1 MMKKIFLIFTFFI
14 LVSSSCQKKH
24 DEKMIANWKNEIIE
38 TEFNF
43 CKMAEKEG
51 MNKAFLEFAAH
62 DGVLLR
68 NDKLIKG
75 KDSIKLLMKNN
86 NSKGLS
92 WKPDFVDVS
101 NSGDLGYTY
110 GEYIYKYQDS
120 LGNSLINKG
129 VFHTVW
135 KRQSDGS
142 WKFVWD

>member
-1 MMKKIFLIFTFFI
+1 
-14 LVSSSCQKKH
+14 
-24 DEKMIANWKNEIIE
+24 MIANWKNEIIE
-38 TEFNF
+38 TELNF

-51 MNKAFLEFAAH
+51 MNKAFLEFVAD

-75 KDSIKLLMKNN
+75 KDSIKLFMKNN

-92 WKPDFVDVS
+92 WKPNFVDVS
-101 NSGDLGYTY
+101 NSGDLGYTF

-120 LGNSLINKG
+120 LGNPLINKG